1 MTAANETAVSRTATE
16 YIVLEQRVLKDDE
29 GNAVEAWVEAGSTDG
44 GTTRTGAVAEIAGDK
59 EGIWRPVPIR
69 NWAEA
74 LRTRNET
81 TTKTKVEPVEPF

>member
-1 MTAANETAVSRTATE
+1 MATADKETRAATTTE
-16 YIVLEQRVLKDDE
+16 YIVLEQRNLKDDAGE
-29 GNAVEAWVEAGSTDG
+29 TVLAWVEAGITDG
-44 GTTRTGAVAEIAGDK
+44 GTTRTGAVAKIAGEK
-59 EGIWRPVPIR
+59 EGTWRPVPTR